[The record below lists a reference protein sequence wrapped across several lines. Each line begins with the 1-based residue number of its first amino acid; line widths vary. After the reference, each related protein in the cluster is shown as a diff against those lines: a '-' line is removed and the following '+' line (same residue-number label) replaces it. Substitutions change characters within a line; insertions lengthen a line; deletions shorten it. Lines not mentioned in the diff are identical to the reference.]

1 MSMIRKLW
9 STCLDEITGFYL
21 LHWFFYHKKQPLIIS
36 DAGQETP
43 GLFSGDLHSFFS
55 PVPDP
60 ANLDY
65 QSNLYPASETRFAA
79 AEVKD
84 FQFQS
89 PIQTG
94 FPENDL
100 VKGRHWKSTIPS
112 TVTNSETRCTVVA
125 IDGIVQLGVRSFNS
139 LAQRLTPYGI
149 DVVMLDSPFNYRR
162 TPPGYR
168 PGQLIAGGNLD
179 HQLFVARQ
187 GLLDLWSLILH
198 LQSQGHQIGLMGIS
212 HGAWMTLTA
221 SLLIEQLQFV
231 MAITPPVDLFHILD
245 EGGTVVNAI
254 RRGIRESDFSEQQLE
269 QICQPLRVPLW
280 KPRLPGSAIH
290 LHVAN
295 HDRFVPSFRIEAL
308 AEQWNTKL
316 THHALGHIEATTGPK
331 VVAQVAEEILHFWKI
346 PVDSIAAST
355 VNNT

>member
-21 LHWFFYHKKQPLIIS
+21 LHWFFYYKKQPLIIS
-36 DAGQETP
+36 DAEKGSP
-43 GLFSGDLHSFFS
+43 NLLSGELSSFFS
-55 PVPDP
+55 PVPEP
-60 ANLDY
+60 ARLEY
-65 QSNLYPASETRFAA
+65 QSQLHPASQTIFPE
-79 AEVKD
+79 AEVND
-84 FQFQS
+84 FEFVS
-89 PIQTG
+89 SIQTG
-94 FPENDL
+94 FPQNDL
-100 VKGRHWKSTIPS
+100 VKGRHWKSTASPTAI
-112 TVTNSETRCTVVA
+112 NSGSRCTVVA

-139 LAQRLTPYGI
+139 LAQRLTPHGI

-179 HQLFVARQ
+179 HQLSVARQ
-187 GLLDLWSLILH
+187 GILDLWSLILH
-198 LQSQGHQIGLMGIS
+198 LQSQGHQVGLMGIS

-221 SLLIEQLQFV
+221 SLLMEQLQFV

-254 RRGIRESDFSEQQLE
+254 RRGVRESDLSEQQLE
-269 QICQPLRVPLW
+269 QICQPLRIPLW

-290 LHVAN
+290 LHVADY
-295 HDRFVPSFRIEAL
+295 DRFVPSFRIAAL
-308 AEQWNTKL
+308 AELWNTKL

-331 VVAQVAEEILHFWKI
+331 VVAMVAEDILRFWKI
-346 PVDSIAAST
+346 PADSIAAST
-355 VNNT
+355 AK